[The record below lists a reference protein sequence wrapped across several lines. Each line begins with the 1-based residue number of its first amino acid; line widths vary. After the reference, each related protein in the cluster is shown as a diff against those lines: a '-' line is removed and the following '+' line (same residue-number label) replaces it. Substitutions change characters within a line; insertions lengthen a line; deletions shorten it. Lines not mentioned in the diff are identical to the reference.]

1 MTRMEAEFKAD
12 QSLGEEIA
20 NSISHG
26 LGFLGGI
33 AITPFLIL
41 EAIPFG
47 TAAVVGASIFA
58 FTILVLYISSAL
70 YHAFP
75 VSRTKGLFQL
85 FDHSAIYLLI
95 AGTYTPFTLGVL
107 KGPWGWTMFGLMW
120 SFALFGVVTK
130 SIIGARKTKLSTLL
144 YVAMG
149 WMGLLAIKPLWNNME
164 KWGLIWLLA
173 GGLLYTVGVLFYL
186 AKKWKYMH
194 FIWHLFVLGG
204 TACHVVAVMK
214 YAN

>member
-1 MTRMEAEFKAD
+1 MNVVEKEFKAD

-20 NSISHG
+20 NSVSHG
-26 LGFLGGI
+26 IGALGGI
-33 AITPFLIL
+33 MVTPFLIL
-41 EAIPFG
+41 EAIPHG
-47 TAAVVGASIFA
+47 SAAVVGSSVFA
-58 FTILVLYISSAL
+58 FSIIVLYLSSTL

-75 VSRTKGLFQL
+75 VSRTKRVFQI

-120 SFALFGVVTK
+120 AFALLGIVIK
-130 SIIGARKTKLSTLL
+130 SIIGARKSTLSTLL

-149 WMGLLAIKPLWNNME
+149 WMGLLAIKPMWNNME

-173 GGLLYTVGVLFYL
+173 GGLFYSIGVLFYSL
-186 AKKWKYMH
+186 KNKYMH
-194 FIWHLFVLGG
+194 FIWHLFVLAG
-204 TACHVVAVMK
+204 TASHVVAVMK

>member
-1 MTRMEAEFKAD
+1 VKTEFEVD

-26 LGFLGGI
+26 IGFLGGI
-33 AITPFLIL
+33 AVTPFLIL

-47 TAAVVGASIFA
+47 TAAVVGAAIFA
-58 FTILVLYISSAL
+58 FSILVLYISSAL

-75 VSRTKGLFQL
+75 VSRTKRVFQIL
-85 FDHSAIYLLI
+85 DHSAIYLLI
-95 AGTYTPFTLGVL
+95 AGTYTPFTLGAL
-107 KGPWGWTMFGLMW
+107 KGPWGWTIFGLMW
-120 SFALFGVVTK
+120 SFALIGIVVK
-130 SIIGARKTKLSTLL
+130 STIGTRAGKLSTVL

-149 WMGLLAIKPLWNNME
+149 WMGLLAIKPLWENTE

-173 GGLLYTVGVLFYL
+173 GGLLYTFGVLFYI

-204 TACHVVAVMK
+204 TACHVVAVMR

>member
-1 MTRMEAEFKAD
+1 MNQKNSAFKAD

-26 LGFLGGI
+26 AGALGGI
-33 AITPFLIL
+33 AVSPFLIL

-47 TAAVVGASIFA
+47 TAAVVGSSIFA
-58 FTILVLYISSAL
+58 FTIIILYLSSTL

-75 VSRTKGLFQL
+75 VSRTKKLFQI

-120 SFALFGVVTK
+120 SFALFGIVVK
-130 SIIGARKTKLSTLL
+130 SIVGARNSKLSTFL

-149 WMGLLAIKPLWNNME
+149 WMGLLAIKPLWDNME
-164 KWGLIWLLA
+164 GWGLLWLLA
-173 GGLLYTVGVLFYL
+173 GGLFYSVGVLFYSL
-186 AKKWKYMH
+186 KNKYMH
-194 FIWHLFVLGG
+194 FIWHLFVLAG
-204 TACHVVAVMK
+204 TASHVVAVMK
-214 YAN
+214 YAY